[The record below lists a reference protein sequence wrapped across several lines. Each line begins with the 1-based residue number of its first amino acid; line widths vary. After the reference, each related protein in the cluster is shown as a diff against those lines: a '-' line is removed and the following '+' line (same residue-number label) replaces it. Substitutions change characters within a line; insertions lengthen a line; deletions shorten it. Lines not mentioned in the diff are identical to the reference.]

1 MESNSVKLTDQ
12 AHRQLKEFQEEQ
24 VNKLIKEITRDKSY
38 PGLDEIEVTG
48 DDIRRYSKKFYFKSK
63 NKSSRLAA
71 LSLVYMMVGVV
82 IGACGVFWDRL
93 YTMFYNSPERLILVI
108 TGVFFVILSIW
119 IFVRSLSA
127 KEKKTIDSLDS
138 SIF

>member
-12 AHRQLKEFQEEQ
+12 AHRQLKEFQDGQ
-24 VNKLIKEITRDKSY
+24 VNKLLKEIARDKSY

-48 DDIRRYSKKFYFKSK
+48 DDIRRYSKKFYYKSK

-71 LSLVYMMVGVV
+71 LSLVYMMIGVV

-93 YTMFYNSPERLILVI
+93 YTMFYNSPERLTLVI
-108 TGVFFVILSIW
+108 TGVSFVILSIW

-127 KEKKTIDSLDS
+127 KEKKAIDPMDS
-138 SIF
+138 SMF